1 MSKPSLDLSQLAI
14 ERQPPASTTPTSPIT
29 HRRRWLSRYALPSV
43 ILIGFGG
50 LVLTAAGSR
59 IIPARSVKV
68 MPVIVKRVEVQ
79 QDGSTLFQAPG
90 WIEPRPMAVDVSAM
104 TPGIVEQLL
113 VVAGQKIEKG
123 EPIAMLVS
131 MDAEI
136 ALRQSENALV
146 IREGELNRA
155 KAELSAARIRVEN
168 PVHLR
173 VQLADAQSNL
183 TKSRTELAKQPFLIE
198 AAQANL
204 KYAQTRLQST
214 QSARGAISDYII
226 AKAENDHA
234 VAIAS
239 LNELLET
246 KPNLEQELKAI
257 ENVVTT
263 LQQQLELLVEERRQL
278 GEAEARVQSA
288 EAYRNEAKLLLQ
300 QAQLTLE
307 RNTIRAPMT
316 GRILRLYAV
325 PGTRVMGLEIAAGQS
340 SSRIVEMYDPQC
352 LQVRAD
358 VRLEDVPLVKQG
370 QPVVIATA
378 SSAEAIRGIVLQITS
393 SANIQKNTLE
403 VKVEILDPPA
413 TIRPEMLVTATFL
426 ASMSES
432 EEIGT
437 SETER
442 IFVPRQ
448 LLQTSEAG
456 SFVWIVDER
465 SIARK
470 RVVELEGK
478 GTGELI
484 AVKSGLNITDKV
496 ITSEREELKD
506 GSRVRV
512 TGDDTT
518 IGVN

>member
-1 MSKPSLDLSQLAI
+1 
-14 ERQPPASTTPTSPIT
+14 
-29 HRRRWLSRYALPSV
+29 
-43 ILIGFGG
+43 
-50 LVLTAAGSR
+50 
-59 IIPARSVKV
+59 
-68 MPVIVKRVEVQ
+68 
-79 QDGSTLFQAPG
+79 
-90 WIEPRPMAVDVSAM
+90 
-104 TPGIVEQLL
+104 
-113 VVAGQKIEKG
+113 
-123 EPIAMLVS
+123 
-131 MDAEI
+131 
-136 ALRQSENALV
+136 
-146 IREGELNRA
+146 
-155 KAELSAARIRVEN
+155 
-168 PVHLR
+168 
-173 VQLADAQSNL
+173 
-183 TKSRTELAKQPFLIE
+183 
-198 AAQANL
+198 
-204 KYAQTRLQST
+204 
-214 QSARGAISDYII
+214 
-226 AKAENDHA
+226 
-234 VAIAS
+234 
-239 LNELLET
+239 
-246 KPNLEQELKAI
+246 
-257 ENVVTT
+257 
-263 LQQQLELLVEERRQL
+263 
-278 GEAEARVQSA
+278 
-288 EAYRNEAKLLLQ
+288 
-300 QAQLTLE
+300 
-307 RNTIRAPMT
+307 
-316 GRILRLYAV
+316 
-325 PGTRVMGLEIAAGQS
+325 MGLEIAAGQS